1 MSTTFD
7 TKACPYC
14 AETIKT
20 EAVRCRYCRSR
31 VSVFED
37 RQWHRGGEDRRLA
50 GVASGLAHAF
60 SVPVG
65 YVRLGFVIATLINF
79 IGPLAYAGLWL
90 AMPPAPKRRSLL
102 ERVLAELRDAFD
114 RVRECRTDAAGPT
127 HARAGNGGTD
137 VVDGGD
143 GER

>member
-1 MSTTFD
+1 MSEH
-7 TKACPYC
+7 KACPYC
-14 AETIKT
+14 AETIRA

-31 VSVFED
+31 LTVFEQ

-50 GVASGLAHAF
+50 GVASGLAHAC

-65 YVRLGFVIATLINF
+65 YVRLAFVLASFFHLF
-79 IGPLAYAGLWL
+79 GALAYVGLWL
-90 AMPPAPKRRSLL
+90 IMPPAPSRTSLM
-102 ERVLAELRDAFD
+102 ESVLLELRDGY
-114 RVRECRTDAAGPT
+114 VRIKSGRAQESAA
-127 HARAGNGGTD
+127 AAGNGESS